1 MFSFCTQFLVLMF
14 ASIVAKLHPIIWS
27 CILLWVFS
35 YKFLQYYKNTF
46 FRTIVY
52 DGFYKI
58 RLLKILKQLLVI
70 LSKIASFHVK
80 LAIKCIQTS
89 RKEKFH
95 KQPVVILF
103 KNDCSVRHMFCI
115 IFVYLWPKFL
125 KIPFE
130 VVHTYYR
137 SFSRKIHI
145 HMENL
150 LNGYFYY
157 SSFISNFLS
166 RYLNS
171 YL

>member
-1 MFSFCTQFLVLMF
+1 MKWTCNGNTYERPGRQMFSFCTQFLVLMF

-95 KQPVVILF
+95 KQPGV
-103 KNDCSVRHMFCI
+103 NDGSVRHMFRA
-115 IFVYLWPKFL
+115 IFVSLSVA
-125 KIPFE
+125 KILE
-130 VVHTYYR
+130 KHVR
-137 SFSRKIHI
+137 SS
-145 HMENL
+145 
-150 LNGYFYY
+150 
-157 SSFISNFLS
+157 
-166 RYLNS
+166 S
-171 YL
+171 YLV

>member
-1 MFSFCTQFLVLMF
+1 MKWTCNGNTYERPGRQMFSFCTQFLVLMF

-103 KNDCSVRHMFCI
+103 KNDCSVRHMFCT
-115 IFVYLWPKFL
+115 IFVSLSVA
-125 KIPFE
+125 KIFE
-130 VVHTYYR
+130 NPVW
-137 SFSRKIHI
+137 
-145 HMENL
+145 
-150 LNGYFYY
+150 
-157 SSFISNFLS
+157 SS
-166 RYLNS
+166 S
-171 YL
+171 YLL